1 MTTHRFG
8 DVTEQLDAVY
18 AAEDSS
24 LDATLAQLQTRS
36 LPKGDWSAKKRILSR
51 RHRGHRE

>member
-8 DVTEQLDAVY
+8 DVTEQLNAVY